1 MKRWVL
7 WALVGVVGA
16 VALVY
21 GGILLW
27 TKVINPPEDA
37 LDEGDLTERLAAT
50 TTVAPDA
57 PVQPSATD
65 PSATSLPNEDTASS
79 VPADSG
85 VEGTWVAAADSELG
99 YRVPEVLGGVDTEGV
114 GRTNQVDGS
123 ITIDGTT
130 VTAAEFVVDVASI
143 TSDQS
148 RRDSQFSGRIMDTA
162 TYPTASFVLTEP
174 IELGAIPA
182 EGEQITVTATG
193 DLTLRGTTRPVTFEL
208 TAEYANGRI
217 GVFGN
222 IPVVFADYGIP
233 NPSNSFVSTGDDGL
247 LEFILLFDPA

>member
-1 MKRWVL
+1 ML
-7 WALVGVVGA
+7 WAVIGVVGA

-21 GGILLW
+21 GGIVLW
-27 TKVINPPEDA
+27 TKVINPPEEA
-37 LDEGDLTERLAAT
+37 LDEGDLSERLAET
-50 TTVAPDA
+50 STLAPDA
-57 PVQPSATD
+57 PVDPTVTEATTSTLPTEDTTSATE
-65 PSATSLPNEDTASS
+65 ATSD
-79 VPADSG
+79 
-85 VEGTWVAAADSELG
+85 VEGTWVAAPDSELG

-114 GRTNQVDGS
+114 GRTNQVEGS
-123 ITIDGTT
+123 ITLEGTT

-143 TSDQS
+143 TSDQA

-174 IELGAIPA
+174 IELGSIPA
-182 EGEQITVTATG
+182 EGEQVTVTATG
-193 DLTLRGTTRPVTFEL
+193 ELTLRGTTQTVTFEL

-233 NPSNSFVSTGDDGL
+233 NPSNAFVTTGDEGL
-247 LEFILLFDPA
+247 LEFILLFDRS